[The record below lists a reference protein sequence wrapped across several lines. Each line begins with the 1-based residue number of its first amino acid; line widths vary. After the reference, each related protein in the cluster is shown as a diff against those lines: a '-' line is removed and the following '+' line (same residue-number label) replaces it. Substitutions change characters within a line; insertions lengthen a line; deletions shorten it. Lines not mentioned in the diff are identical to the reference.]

1 MRLTATGLSVSRG
14 GRPVFAD
21 LSFTLET
28 GSLLAVTGPNGAG
41 KSTLLRLVAGLLKP
55 TGGTVVMELSSNP
68 PPERGR
74 WAGEAGSE
82 GVNAQDPS
90 PVAARPTLPLQG
102 REEQGSLPI
111 GENAH
116 YLGHLDALKPGLTV
130 RQNLDF
136 WRKLW
141 GGGDIDAALDAVG
154 LEPLGDLHAAV
165 LSAGQKRRVALARLL
180 VKRRV
185 LWLLDEPATALD
197 AAAEAGL
204 GRLIADHLSGG
215 GMAIAATHRD
225 LPVSPTATLT
235 LGAAA

>member
-1 MRLTATGLSVSRG
+1 MRLTASGLAAVRG

-21 LSFTLET
+21 LSFTLGT
-28 GSLLAVTGPNGAG
+28 GALLAVTGPNGAG

-55 TGGTVVMELSSNP
+55 AAGTVVLEASSDP

-74 WAGEAGSE
+74 WSGEARPE
-82 GVNAQDPS
+82 GVDRGDPTHRASRGPPS
-90 PVAARPTLPLQG
+90 PERGGMEYAAL
-102 REEQGSLPI
+102 

-141 GGGDIDAALDAVG
+141 GGGDVDGALEAVG
-154 LEPLGDLHAAV
+154 LEPLGDLHASA
-165 LSAGQKRRVALARLL
+165 LSAGQRRRVALARLL

-204 GRLIADHLSGG
+204 GRLIADHLAGG

-225 LPVSPTATLT
+225 LPVKPAATLT
-235 LGAAA
+235 LGAP